1 MRISLFISS
10 LDFIV
15 MMMVMMMMVTQHIP
29 TMTKSHHGGEKS
41 IMIKVGMCQC
51 QKPTKH
57 HYELFFGLYI
67 YQVTHTTSG
76 SFGMNF
82 LIE

>member
-1 MRISLFISS
+1 
-10 LDFIV
+10 
-15 MMMVMMMMVTQHIP
+15 MVTQHIP
-29 TMTKSHHGGEKS
+29 TMTKSHHGKEMS
-41 IMIKVGMCQC
+41 VMMKVGMGQC
-51 QKPTKH
+51 QKPTIH
-57 HYELFFGLYI
+57 HYELFLRVYI